1 MDSLKHIIL
10 IFLGMATFAQLAAQ
24 NEDLNNNRVEWSA
37 PYNEPPKSFLT
48 KIIHTDA
55 QGFHA
60 LRVQAAGVQA
70 GKADVFVEYYE
81 KEGLKLKKSTAL
93 DLKFKNKRR
102 DFEDVVTLKGK
113 KMYFLTSFNNQA
125 KKRNYLFAQPLN
137 IDNLRPNPNLTKI
150 AEVPT
155 RNIYQEGGFRSHI
168 SKDTSKILIYAMLP
182 SKQRQPERFSLQVF
196 DEDFN
201 EMWTKEITLPFNDDK
216 FSVEEYRVDNDGNVY
231 LLGVVYE
238 DGSRSRRSGKPTYQY
253 MLLTYRN
260 NGKNVEEYKVNLGE
274 KFITD
279 LTYRVARNGDLIFSG
294 FYSDKGTSS
303 VKGTYFF
310 RLNPTTKEISNKN
323 LKAFDFRFLTEY
335 LTANKVEKAR
345 KADQKGDKKRGP
357 ELYQYALDE
366 LILRSDGGAVLI
378 AEQFYVEQR
387 FDNFDRFSPFNSRF
401 GFGNTRFRNRANNFR
416 DQINYYNYNDII
428 VVNIKPTGEI
438 EWTARIPKQQTTT
451 DDGGYFSS
459 YAMSIVRDKFY
470 FVFNDNPKNYD
481 PNDKSNKLYNYNGR
495 NSVISLAS
503 IDKNGQVD
511 MQPIFAN
518 RQAGITTRPKICK
531 QIGRNEML
539 IYGERGRK
547 YRFGSLKF

>member
-70 GKADVFVEYYE
+70 GKSDVFVEYYE

-182 SKQRQPERFSLQVF
+182 SKKRQPERFSLQVF
-196 DEDFN
+196 NEDFN

-216 FSVEEYRVDNDGNVY
+216 FSVEEYRVDNEG
-231 LLGVVYE
+231 L
-238 DGSRSRRSGKPTYQY
+238 S
-253 MLLTYRN
+253 
-260 NGKNVEEYKVNLGE
+260 
-274 KFITD
+274 
-279 LTYRVARNGDLIFSG
+279 LIH
-294 FYSDKGTSS
+294 
-303 VKGTYFF
+303 
-310 RLNPTTKEISNKN
+310 IS
-323 LKAFDFRFLTEY
+323 E
-335 LTANKVEKAR
+335 
-345 KADQKGDKKRGP
+345 P
-357 ELYQYALDE
+357 
-366 LILRSDGGAVLI
+366 
-378 AEQFYVEQR
+378 
-387 FDNFDRFSPFNSRF
+387 
-401 GFGNTRFRNRANNFR
+401 
-416 DQINYYNYNDII
+416 
-428 VVNIKPTGEI
+428 
-438 EWTARIPKQQTTT
+438 
-451 DDGGYFSS
+451 
-459 YAMSIVRDKFY
+459 
-470 FVFNDNPKNYD
+470 
-481 PNDKSNKLYNYNGR
+481 
-495 NSVISLAS
+495 
-503 IDKNGQVD
+503 
-511 MQPIFAN
+511 
-518 RQAGITTRPKICK
+518 TRP
-531 QIGRNEML
+531 
-539 IYGERGRK
+539 Y
-547 YRFGSLKF
+547 